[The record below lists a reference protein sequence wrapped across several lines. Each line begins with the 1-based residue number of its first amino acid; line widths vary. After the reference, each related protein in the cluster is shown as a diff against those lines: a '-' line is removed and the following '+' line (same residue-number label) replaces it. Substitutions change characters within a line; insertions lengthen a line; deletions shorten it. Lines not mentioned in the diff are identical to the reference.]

1 MSEEEIEREISERVT
16 GLAREMHERE
26 KREFEKLQQCFGK
39 LECKKVEFSLSLVL
53 FEFVIRK
60 LYLAK
65 YHGQFE

>member
-39 LECKKVEFSLSLVL
+39 LECKKVEFSL
-53 FEFVIRK
+53 FGTF
-60 LYLAK
+60 
-65 YHGQFE
+65 